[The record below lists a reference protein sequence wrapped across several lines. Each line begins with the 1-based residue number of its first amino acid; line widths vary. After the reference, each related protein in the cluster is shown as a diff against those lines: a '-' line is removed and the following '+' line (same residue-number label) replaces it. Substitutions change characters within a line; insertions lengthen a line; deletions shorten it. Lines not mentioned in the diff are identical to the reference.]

1 MTINGQNYRSALA
14 DFNSLRLKAA
24 MQEIIARLTGKS
36 NELLSYDE
44 VAARLKLNARSERG
58 IFDIP
63 LDSIVGSVGR
73 YQDFTRSFLP
83 LQSSSQER
91 DRWARVKLAID
102 DISGAGWPP
111 IDVYKVGEV
120 YFVLDG
126 NHRVS
131 VARKE
136 GFNFIQAHVIEVK
149 TDIPLLPDVQPD
161 DLIVKA
167 EYADFLDKTN
177 LKDLIPEA
185 DLSLTVPGQ
194 YDRLLEHIKVHQ
206 YYMGLDF
213 QRDITD
219 DEALEHWYK
228 NVYTSIVDP
237 LIERGLLH
245 WFPGRTLTDLY
256 LWISEHRTV
265 LEQELGWQ
273 VPPDVVIDDLLV
285 HENPKAE
292 DDITQTGQW
301 RINRE
306 SDHFSNT
313 LFRDI
318 LVPISGEEQ
327 SWQALEQALIIAR
340 YEEAALHGLH
350 IVSPRMNEDSVEWTG
365 IKEKFEVLCS
375 DAGQNGTFSIEKG
388 EITEL
393 ICQRSV
399 LTDLLVL
406 NIIHPP
412 EPGLSSLGS
421 GLRSIIWR
429 SARPIL
435 TIPGAV
441 SPLDN
446 ALVAYDGS
454 TRSKE
459 AVFLAAYLAQRW
471 NTRLTVMTIT
481 DNPDSDVQEFVRAY
495 FKEHEIEADFLLTNG
510 GHEQF
515 LVEIKN
521 RNINLVLLGSYSG
534 NALQEIFLGS
544 AVNYLL
550 RNAACPMLICR

>member
-1 MTINGQNYRSALA
+1 MTLNGENYRSALA
-14 DFNSLRLKAA
+14 DFNSLRLQAT

-36 NELLSYDE
+36 NELLSFDE
-44 VAARLKLNARSERG
+44 VAAKLKLNVRAERG

-63 LDSIVGSVGR
+63 LASIVGSVGR

-83 LQSSSQER
+83 LLSNSQER

-111 IDVYKVGEV
+111 IDVYKVGDV

-136 GFNFIQAHVIEVK
+136 GFSFIQAHVIEVK
-149 TDIPLLPDVQPD
+149 TDIPLKPDVQPD

-177 LKDLIPEA
+177 LMSIIPGA
-185 DLSLTVPGQ
+185 DLSLTAPGQ
-194 YDRLLEHIKVHQ
+194 YTRLMDHIKVHQ

-213 QRDITD
+213 QRDISD
-219 DEALEHWYK
+219 NEALEHWYK
-228 NVYTSIVDP
+228 YVYLSIVEP
-237 LIERGLLH
+237 LVERGLLH
-245 WFPGRTLTDLY
+245 WFPGRTITDLY
-256 LWISEHRTV
+256 LWISEHRSA

-285 HENPKAE
+285 HENPRAE

-301 RINRE
+301 RLNRHA
-306 SDHFSNT
+306 DHFSNS

-318 LVPISGEEQ
+318 LIPISGEEQ
-327 SWQALEQALIIAR
+327 SWKALEQALIIAR
-340 YEEAALHGLH
+340 YEDAALHGLH
-350 IVSPRMNEDSVEWTG
+350 IISPRTFEADSDELRLRTQ
-365 IKEKFEVLCS
+365 FETLCS
-375 DAGQNGTFSIEKG
+375 HSEQNSTFSVEKG

-393 ICQRSV
+393 ICQRTM

-412 EPGLSSLGS
+412 EAGLSSLGS
-421 GLRSIIWR
+421 GLRTIIWR

-435 TIPGAV
+435 TIPGDV
-441 SPLDN
+441 SSLDN

-459 AVFLAAYLAQRW
+459 AVFVAAYLAQRW
-471 NTRLTVMTIT
+471 GTRLTVMTIT
-481 DNPDSDVQEFVRAY
+481 DDPDSNIQEFVRNY
-495 FKEHEIEADFLLTNG
+495 FTEHKVTAEFLIISG
-510 GHEQF
+510 GNEMF
-515 LVEIKN
+515 LQEIKEK
-521 RNINLVLLGSYSG
+521 NINLVLLGSYSG
-534 NALQEIFLGS
+534 NALQEIFVGS
-544 AVNYLL
+544 VVNYLL
-550 RNAACPMLICR
+550 RNAVCPMLICR